1 MLNPAQ
7 PCLAQFPGAELQRL
21 LVLDAIQPFTGEA
34 LGKAPRLR
42 MQRLDSGAP
51 ALLAKETGLMGI
63 VESRLR
69 TKRRAARNAAIEA
82 RQPAAQPHRPKGEVA
97 QRQVP
102 IAGALDFPRGQQDQ
116 PEHGLGH
123 FVLRKNKLRD
133 LADHREP
140 GAETVIA
147 LRLVKGLEQVGLL
160 DAHEIAGFPLDV
172 PDLHVRED
180 LERRAVTVL
189 QAARA
194 RGHAPYPPTGTPKK
208 THQAIRFAQGKCLQ
222 DDGFRFPRRHE
233 QSARRRCAGQTTV
246 HRPKRAHTQKY
257 CNYHTRTPR
266 AILAWRISEKTMPP
280 TAAEGNRVPFNRTA
294 PSAPD

>member
-42 MQRLDSGAP
+42 MQRLHSGAP

-194 RGHAPYPPTGTPKK
+194 RGHAPYPP
-208 THQAIRFAQGKCLQ
+208 
-222 DDGFRFPRRHE
+222 RHE
-233 QSARRRCAGQTTV
+233 QSARRRCAGQTAV
-246 HRPKRAHTQKY
+246 LRPNRAHTQNY
-257 CNYHTRTPR
+257 CNYHTRSHR
-266 AILAWRISEKTMPP
+266 ATFPWKIYRKIEPGAGAKLKILPINS
-280 TAAEGNRVPFNRTA
+280 
-294 PSAPD
+294 

>member
-1 MLNPAQ
+1 
-7 PCLAQFPGAELQRL
+7 
-21 LVLDAIQPFTGEA
+21 
-34 LGKAPRLR
+34 
-42 MQRLDSGAP
+42 MQRLHSGAP

-102 IAGALDFPRGQQDQ
+102 IAGARDFPRGQQDQ

-147 LRLVKGLEQVGLL
+147 LRLVKGLKQFGLWMRTRSRVSL
-160 DAHEIAGFPLDV
+160 STYQICTCERISSV
-172 PDLHVRED
+172 ERSE
-180 LERRAVTVL
+180 ERRVG
-189 QAARA
+189 R
-194 RGHAPYPPTGTPKK
+194 
-208 THQAIRFAQGKCLQ
+208 
-222 DDGFRFPRRHE
+222 E
-233 QSARRRCAGQTTV
+233 
-246 HRPKRAHTQKY
+246 
-257 CNYHTRTPR
+257 
-266 AILAWRISEKTMPP
+266 
-280 TAAEGNRVPFNRTA
+280 
-294 PSAPD
+294 